1 MDDELISCRYGHILN
16 MAHCSR
22 ADQLIQFTAITWL
35 REFIVLAK
43 DEMLQFQAE
52 LLDALLPA
60 LAHPLPRA
68 REMAK
73 GANQE
78 LMRLFERREMSHAE
92 QDATLSR
99 IIAVLQR
106 HMESDDVET
115 RVASLRWLHLFRTKQ
130 PETVLE
136 PGSASEGFHH

>member
-1 MDDELISCRYGHILN
+1 M
-16 MAHCSR
+16 
-22 ADQLIQFTAITWL
+22 
-35 REFIVLAK
+35 LAK

-78 LMRLFERREMSHAE
+78 LMRLFERREMSHEE

-99 IIAVLQR
+99 IIGVLQR

-115 RVASLRWLHLFRTKQ
+115 RGASLRWLHLFRTKQ
-130 PETVLE
+130 PETVCESPLAI
-136 PGSASEGFHH
+136 GGLHH